1 MVTTCAPLK
10 RRCLRLLQATG
21 HDVFLLSLSPTDI
34 FALANATPDQNSSL
48 GEILESD
55 RPTVKR
61 HVASIQSSLEP
72 DHATLA
78 TAIVLAL
85 SPEVRFRGSRG
96 PDVSDGLATAGTL
109 EIPLRTRAGRKPAW
123 ILDGFHRLLAL
134 SAPQHKDFAVP
145 VCAFI
150 ADDAEEL
157 REQFERI
164 HCTHPL
170 PAGFADLLFPRRAV
184 AISPR
189 ISAPELPDAVCQW
202 LNDDLQSPFHQLI
215 GSRESE
221 RAGSRHPVS
230 RTTLCEIL
238 ADSLSSP
245 YGALFPYRNIAG
257 GETDVDGLC
266 SALHTYWS
274 AVKAVFPEAWG
285 KSPKKSRLMH
295 PAGLRIMGRV
305 MNRVLPAVE
314 PAADDCIQQAVR
326 ELKKIQSLCR
336 WTNGIW
342 ESLDQLA
349 WDKLENTTRHV
360 DLVSN
365 FLIRAYLTP

>member
-34 FALANATPDQNSSL
+34 LALANATPDQNMSL

-61 HVASIQSSLEP
+61 HVANIQSSLEP

-145 VCAFI
+145 VCAFV
-150 ADDAEEL
+150 ADDAEVL

-164 HCTHPL
+164 HSTHPL

-189 ISAPELPDAVCQW
+189 ISAQELPDAVCQW
-202 LNDDLQSPFHQLI
+202 LNDDLESPFHQLI
-215 GSRESE
+215 GPRESE
-221 RAGSRHPVS
+221 KTASRHPVS

-305 MNRVLPAVE
+305 MNRVLPAVDL
-314 PAADDCIQQAVR
+314 AADDRIQQAVR
-326 ELKKIQSLCR
+326 ELKKVQPLCR
-336 WTNGIW
+336 WTDGVW
-342 ESLDQLA
+342 ESLDRLA

-365 FLIRAYLTP
+365 FLIRAYLTQ